1 MLNPDGKHTKKTH
14 GGTKMNR
21 LDQHKGYSRVFKEN
35 HLTLGLFFPLES
47 YKGSIPEMNMEK
59 QIKLAKRAEELQF
72 AALFVRDV
80 PLVDPSFGDVG
91 QIYDPWVYL
100 GYIAAHTKNIA
111 LGTASIILTLRH
123 PLHVAKAAA
132 SVDKLSGERLI
143 LGVATGDRPIEFPA
157 FSVDPEQSRIL
168 FQEAISVMKKSWAEN
183 FPKIQSP
190 RVQMTNG
197 DLLPKPSLSDIP
209 VLVTGHSSQS
219 VKWIAENSNG
229 WLYYPRNLKIQA
241 GLIKNWRSHTD
252 QFKPFGQ
259 SLYVDLTEDP
269 NHEPVP
275 IHLGFRIGRN
285 RLIEYLERLKT
296 EGVNH
301 VIINLKYG
309 QRPVEE
315 VIEELGEEVV
325 PHFPA
330 LTEKHQTE

>member
-1 MLNPDGKHTKKTH
+1 MMNRFGKH
-14 GGTKMNR
+14 
-21 LDQHKGYSRVFKEN
+21 KGFSRMFQEN

-47 YKGSIPEMNMEK
+47 YEGSIPKMNMEK
-59 QIKLAKRAEELQF
+59 QIKLAKRAEELNF

-80 PLVDPSFGDVG
+80 PLHDPNFGDVG

-100 GYIAAHTKNIA
+100 GYIAAHTENIA

-132 SVDKLSGERLI
+132 SIDKISGERLV

-157 FSVDPEQSRIL
+157 FSIDFEERGTL
-168 FQEAISVMKKSWAEN
+168 FQEAISVMKKTWAEN
-183 FPKIQSP
+183 FPTIQSP
-190 RVQMTNG
+190 RVDLSSG
-197 DLLPKPSLSDIP
+197 DLLPKPRLSDIP

-219 VKWIAENSNG
+219 LEWIAENSDG
-229 WLYYPRNLKIQA
+229 WLYYPRNLRFQA
-241 GLIKNWRSHTD
+241 ELIKNWRSLTG
-252 QFKPFGQ
+252 QFKPFSQ

-269 NHEPVP
+269 NHAPVP

-285 RLIEYLERLKT
+285 PLIEFIESLKMA
-296 EGVNH
+296 GVNH

-309 QRPVEE
+309 RRPVEE
-315 VIEELGEEVV
+315 VIEELGEEVL

-330 LTEKHQTE
+330 LTGKQHDAS